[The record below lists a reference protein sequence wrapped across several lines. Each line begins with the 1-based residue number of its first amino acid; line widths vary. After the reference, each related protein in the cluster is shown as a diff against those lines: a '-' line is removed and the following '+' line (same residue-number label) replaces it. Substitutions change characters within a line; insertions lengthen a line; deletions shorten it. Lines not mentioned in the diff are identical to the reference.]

1 MATGEVAAM
10 RPMSAERW
18 AYEYSRDLVVEA
30 VEIQRR
36 LDAGDMTVDERKSID
51 ARLSEITG
59 AVNAIEA
66 LMTRNS
72 RQPHRLSVAEG
83 HPVGR

>member
-1 MATGEVAAM
+1 VATGEVAAM

-18 AYEYSRDLVVEA
+18 AYEYSRDLVAEA
-30 VEIQRR
+30 VEIQCR
-36 LDAGDMTVDERKSID
+36 LDVGDMTVDERKSID
-51 ARLSEITG
+51 ARLSEIAG

-72 RQPHRLSVAEG
+72 QQPHRLSVAKG